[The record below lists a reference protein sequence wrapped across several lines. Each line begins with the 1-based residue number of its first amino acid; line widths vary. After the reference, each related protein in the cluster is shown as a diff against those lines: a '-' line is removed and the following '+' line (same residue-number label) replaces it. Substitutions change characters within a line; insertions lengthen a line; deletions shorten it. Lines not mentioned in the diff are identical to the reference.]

1 MNKIAIAVHGGA
13 SENYSFLHDH
23 QKEFEHG
30 MAQAVEIGY
39 SVLDKGGSALDA
51 VEQAVA
57 VLEDNPLFNAGKGSA
72 LNCRG
77 EVEMDASIMS
87 GTDLQ
92 AGAVSMVRTVK
103 NPIRLARLVMEE
115 TRHVFLSGYGAL
127 ELAEK
132 YGMEIEPDSYF
143 ITPHQY
149 EMYQKLNKIE
159 SMEEIQRKKMKGT
172 VGAVALDL
180 QGNLAAATSTGGI
193 SNCLPGRIGDS
204 CVIGAGCYANNS
216 TCAVSGTGE
225 GEYLIR
231 GVVGHTISMMMEFDM
246 PLQKACDYVIHE
258 RNQRLNGEVGVIA
271 LNKNG
276 DFGISFNTEI
286 MKRAWK
292 SSSQEVQIKLFN

>member
-1 MNKIAIAVHGGA
+1 MNKIAIAIHGGA

-30 MAQAVEIGY
+30 MAQAVETGY

-57 VLEDNPLFNAGKGSA
+57 VLENNPLFNAGKGSA

-127 ELAEK
+127 ELAKK
-132 YGMEIEPDSYF
+132 YGVEIEPESYF

-149 EMYQKLNKIE
+149 EIFQNLNKIE

-204 CVIGAGCYANNS
+204 CVIGAGCYANNN

-231 GVVGHTISMMMEFDM
+231 GVVGHTISMMMEFDRS
-246 PLQKACDYVIHE
+246 LQEACDYVIHK
-258 RNQRLNGEVGVIA
+258 RNQRLRGEVGVIA

-292 SSSQEVQIKLFN
+292 STTQEVQIKLFN